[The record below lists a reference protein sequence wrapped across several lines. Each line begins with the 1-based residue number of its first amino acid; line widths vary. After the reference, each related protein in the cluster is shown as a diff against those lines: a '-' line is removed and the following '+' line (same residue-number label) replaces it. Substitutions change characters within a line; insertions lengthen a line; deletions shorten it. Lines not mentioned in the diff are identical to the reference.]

1 MNVMY
6 SMLKGA
12 RLPKNLLSEAVI
24 GAGCI
29 KNQFFKFSQVYSTWD
44 VCMCLT
50 EDSKFY
56 RRTLLNVLWRCGSY
70 FWVYLK
76 LILEELVYAVF
87 HETEPTS
94 FEDAVSRPVSKEW
107 IKAIQSEVSSLKE
120 NKIWELCCLP
130 RERMV
135 ISGFSNRRLSLKRE
149 VCRYKV
155 NWSAKNCIQRYGLD
169 FVKTF
174 VPVAKFQSITRL
186 IAISAYYGLKL
197 EPMIVVT
204 ALLNPDVQKEIYTQ
218 FPQGLDVSDES
229 KKGSSTLRLLTGLFS
244 FNQARRLLNEAVS
257 STLHRLTFTC
267 CDSDSCLFV
276 RKDKGEFVIIAL
288 YVNDLILMSNW
299 SDLLSKV
306 KAALKENYKM
316 TLG

>member
-1 MNVMY
+1 M
-6 SMLKGA
+6 
-12 RLPKNLLSEAVI
+12 
-24 GAGCI
+24 
-29 KNQFFKFSQVYSTWD
+29 
-44 VCMCLT
+44 
-50 EDSKFY
+50 
-56 RRTLLNVLWRCGSY
+56 
-70 FWVYLK
+70 
-76 LILEELVYAVF
+76 ILEELVYAVF

-288 YVNDLILMSNW
+288 YVNDLILMSN
-299 SDLLSKV
+299 
-306 KAALKENYKM
+306 
-316 TLG
+316 